1 MAKATQCCFQR
12 YEKKYLITP
21 AQQEL
26 LLAGARPYMEDDEY
40 GQYTICNIY
49 YDTADWS
56 LIRTSLEKPVY
67 KEKLRVRSY
76 GTPGEGGR
84 VFVEIKKKVDGIV
97 YKRRVVMPA
106 ADAPRWLAGD
116 GSAAPGGQISREI
129 DWFQHFHR
137 SVPQVFIGYDR
148 TALAGIDQPDLRMTF
163 DTGLRW
169 RDTDLDLRAGDH
181 GAPILPPGQVLMEL
195 KIPGAAPL
203 WLSRLLSRA
212 EIFPTSFSKYGA
224 CYQNFILH
232 PTEKEMSRSA

>member
-26 LLAGARPYMEDDEY
+26 LLAGARPYMKDDEY

-49 YDTADWS
+49 YDTADWF

-76 GTPGEGGR
+76 GIPGDGGR

-106 ADAPRWLAGD
+106 ADAPHWLAGD
-116 GSAAPGGQISREI
+116 ASAAPGGQISREI
-129 DWFQHFHR
+129 DWFQQFHR
-137 SVPQVFIGYDR
+137 TAPRVFIGYDR
-148 TALAGIDQPDLRMTF
+148 TALAGIEDPELRMTF

-195 KIPGAAPL
+195 KIPGAVPL

-224 CYQNFILH
+224 CYQNFILNS
-232 PTEKEMSRSA
+232 TEKEMSLSA